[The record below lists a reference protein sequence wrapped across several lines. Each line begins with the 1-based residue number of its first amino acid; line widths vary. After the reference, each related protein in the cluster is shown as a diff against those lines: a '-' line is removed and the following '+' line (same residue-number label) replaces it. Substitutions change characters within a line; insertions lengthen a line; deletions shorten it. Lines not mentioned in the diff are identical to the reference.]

1 MSKEARMDERRWEQV
16 AAATGIAFVVLLV
29 IATFIVAQPPDVDG
43 PAREIRRYF
52 VENQNGLLFQ
62 SWLYGVAGVLFIW
75 FAGTL
80 RSRLAVAE
88 GAGQRL
94 SLISFAGAI
103 GTLATIGPT
112 VALNLTIA
120 YTVARGAPLA
130 LTHSL
135 FELSFWFGVLVVF
148 SLAVFVGAAA
158 LSAGRTGALPQWLA
172 WGGLG
177 VAALHLLQSIDVFV
191 RGTDFFEPNGVI
203 GYINLVLIL
212 LWILAA
218 SVLLLQSVGGTA
230 RSRATR

>member
-1 MSKEARMDERRWEQV
+1 MDERRWEQV

-29 IATFIVAQPPDVDG
+29 IARFIVAQPPDVDG
-43 PAREIRRYF
+43 PGREIRRYF

-62 SWLYGVAGVLFIW
+62 SWLLGLAGVLFIW

-88 GAGQRL
+88 AEGRRL

-103 GTLATIGPT
+103 GTLATLVPT

-120 YTVARGAPLA
+120 YTVARGAPLV
-130 LTHSL
+130 LTHAL
-135 FELSFWFGVLVVF
+135 FELSSWFRVLVVF

-172 WGGLG
+172 WGGLA
-177 VAALHLLQSIDVFV
+177 VAALFLLQSVDVFV
-191 RGTDFFEPNGVI
+191 RGTDLFEPQGVL
-203 GYINLVLIL
+203 GYLNFILFL

-218 SVLLLQSVGGTA
+218 SVLLLQSVGA
-230 RSRATR
+230 RARART